1 VIGKGL
7 TSCILLL
14 SLCSVSC
21 IADTAPAAGTAST
34 VSLSRSDYHDRLQ
47 GFWLGQCIANWTG
60 LVTEMDKTGGAGPH
74 GEFYTRSDWG
84 GPDQPSIW
92 GEGLPSDLSPTID
105 WVFEDETGT
114 WGADD
119 DTDIEYLYQHLL
131 LENET
136 SILSAEQIR
145 DGWLKHIY
153 SDQNTPFK
161 TDSGEPEN
169 YLWVS
174 NQRAHDLMRTQG
186 MVPPDTS
193 DPAVNPEFEMIDAQ
207 LSTEIFGLFAPGRPD
222 VALEMAY
229 LPIRTTARENAAR
242 AAEFYVVMH
251 ALAAI
256 ADPAL
261 SRRDQVRWMAE
272 TARKQLPEDGYVAA
286 MYDFVKSRYQA
297 GVPWEQ
303 ARDDVYR
310 LYQVEQQDGYDLS
323 SRGLYCNACFASGIN
338 FAASIVSL
346 MYGEGDFQ
354 KTVQIAVL
362 AGWDSDNPA
371 ATWGGLLGFL
381 YGRKGIEE
389 AFARRFSERFD
400 IHRTRGNFSA
410 DGIDTFPHM
419 ADRGLQVVDRV
430 VTMEMGGSIDPDSN
444 HWLIP
449 LSRAFPPQSD

>member
-1 VIGKGL
+1 
-7 TSCILLL
+7 
-14 SLCSVSC
+14 
-21 IADTAPAAGTAST
+21 
-34 VSLSRSDYHDRLQ
+34 
-47 GFWLGQCIANWTG
+47 
-60 LVTEMDKTGGAGPH
+60 
-74 GEFYTRSDWG
+74 
-84 GPDQPSIW
+84 
-92 GEGLPSDLSPTID
+92 
-105 WVFEDETGT
+105 
-114 WGADD
+114 
-119 DTDIEYLYQHLL
+119 
-131 LENET
+131 
-136 SILSAEQIR
+136 
-145 DGWLKHIY
+145 
-153 SDQNTPFK
+153 
-161 TDSGEPEN
+161 
-169 YLWVS
+169 
-174 NQRAHDLMRTQG
+174 
-186 MVPPDTS
+186 
-193 DPAVNPEFEMIDAQ
+193 
-207 LSTEIFGLFAPGRPD
+207 
-222 VALEMAY
+222 MAY

-251 ALAAI
+251 SLAAI

-310 LYQVEQQDGYDLS
+310 RYQVEQQDGYDLS
-323 SRGLYCNACFASGIN
+323 SRGLYCNGCFASGIN

-419 ADRGLQVVDRV
+419 ADQGLQVVDRV
-430 VTMEMGGSIDPDSN
+430 VTTEMGGSIDPDSN